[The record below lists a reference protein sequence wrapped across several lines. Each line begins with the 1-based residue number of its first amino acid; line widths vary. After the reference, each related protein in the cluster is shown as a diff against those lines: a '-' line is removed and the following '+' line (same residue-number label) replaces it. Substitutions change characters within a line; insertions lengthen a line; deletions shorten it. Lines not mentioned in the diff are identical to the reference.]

1 MDRKD
6 QEDILDSLIISVK
19 AKRLEEADLQKEV
32 DRMLR
37 VKSKH
42 LDQIEILQGNVKSLE
57 EKKRELSRA
66 ITHLSDEH
74 DKLMTSII
82 VKEEANTASEKKLIE
97 SREYLRKERES
108 LNNDR
113 DAVKKEFAEIK
124 ARQQK
129 LDHSGNQLINEENRI
144 KSDRAALNREAT
156 DFNRIKDEYKAKLA
170 KIEID
175 QTAAINNLN
184 KSEELKKILN
194 NRIAENT
201 ALCGKLENESRNFA
215 IALKRLDDDR
225 KQLEDSFSIAKK
237 EMIDQKEMYLTK
249 LRLQEALDN
258 DIEIKRLRLEK
269 LIREKGVAKELADL
283 ERELSQRV

>member
-1 MDRKD
+1 MSRKD

-37 VKSKH
+37 MKSKY
-42 LDQIEILQGNVKSLE
+42 LDQTEKLQENIESLE
-57 EKKRELSRA
+57 EKKRELGRA

-82 VKEEANTASEKKLIE
+82 IKEEANTASEKKFIE
-97 SREYLRKERES
+97 AREYLRKERES

-113 DAVKKEFAEIK
+113 DAVKKELFQIK

-129 LDHSGNQLINEENRI
+129 LDHSGNQLINDENRI
-144 KSDRAALNREAT
+144 KLDRASLNREIA
-156 DFNRIKDEYKAKLA
+156 DFNKIKSEYKAKLD
-170 KIEID
+170 KIEVD
-175 QTAAINNLN
+175 QLAAIKNLN

-194 NRIAENT
+194 DRIAENKV
-201 ALCGKLENESRNFA
+201 LCDKIENESRNFT

-237 EMIDQKEMYLTK
+237 EMNDQKEMYLAK

-283 ERELSQRV
+283 ERELNSR